1 VGCQILIS
9 TASPDAAASVPSVA
23 SPPSAVSAAG
33 SLDAL
38 EDPDPPHAVRPAI
51 IADARSKLITFFIM
65 SSSLSA
71 GSSYVSLHE
80 NNLWNPFHTLV
91 QNNRRP
97 FCGEWGIS
105 AHADLSGWNQN
116 VEPVPY
122 FILIV
127 SFL

>member
-1 VGCQILIS
+1 MKKVHILIVLTSLVCALFVGCKKS
-9 TASPDAAASVPSVA
+9 SKAKV
-23 SPPSAVSAAG
+23 
-33 SLDAL
+33 
-38 EDPDPPHAVRPAI
+38 DP
-51 IADARSKLITFFIM
+51 ARLQEVIVYTYDS
-65 SSSLSA
+65 
-71 GSSYVSLHE
+71 
-80 NNLWNPFHTLV
+80 
-91 QNNRRP
+91 